1 MPTVRNVIADIKSS
15 LLHPALT
22 SHFEVTIPIPDGL
35 KDGKILAAN
44 GLSGFNSDRLQGRLQ
59 LMCSEATLPGSNL
72 ATFEINDNFHG
83 VTERHA
89 YRRVYDDRIDLTF
102 YVDAENYIPIKY
114 FETWMKYVVGESKA
128 EGGGKLSSVKSN
140 YFYRVNY
147 PNLYMC
153 KQGLKVIKFERT
165 GNVSYDGSKMKGDKY
180 VGPKLEYEF
189 INSYPI
195 SIASMPVS
203 YDSSSLLKCSVSFS
217 YIRYIFQSKIEKD
230 YPPEGPSS
238 ESPTRSPGD
247 PSGPNPL
254 APFPPGQGFGDP
266 KVEAAANRAQFGV
279 ASADPVVE
287 GAYQRLLENQLH
299 LALMILVEPLEL
311 LGQPHK

>member
-1 MPTVRNVIADIKSS
+1 MPTVRNIANIKAN

-22 SHFEVTIPIPDGL
+22 SHFEVKIPIPKGFSDNPRYL
-35 KDGKILAAN
+35 TDN
-44 GLSGFNSDRLQGRLQ
+44 GLSGFGGNKLDQLQ

-72 ATFEINDNFHG
+72 ATFDINDNFHG

-102 YVDAENYIPIKY
+102 YVDADNYIPIKY
-114 FETWMKYVVGESKA
+114 FETWMKYAVGESKA
-128 EGGGKLSSVKSN
+128 EGGGKLSSRKPN

-153 KQGLKVIKFERT
+153 EQGLKVIKFER
-165 GNVSYDGSKMKGDKY
+165 GNRDNKSYSGST
-180 VGPKLEYEF
+180 LEYEF

-217 YIRYIFQSKIEKD
+217 YIRYIFQSTEPD
-230 YPPEGPSS
+230 YSPDGPSS
-238 ESPTRSPGD
+238 EPPTKATGD
-247 PSGPNPL
+247 PSGPNFNATPQQL
-254 APFPPGQGFGDP
+254 ANLNTQAFNPNVNLSSVIPTTTGGVSFNTANAAGNTVDTT
-266 KVEAAANRAQFGV
+266 EAFNL
-279 ASADPVVE
+279 P
-287 GAYQRLLENQLH
+287 
-299 LALMILVEPLEL
+299 
-311 LGQPHK
+311 

>member
-1 MPTVRNVIADIKSS
+1 MPTVRNIAKIKSS

-22 SHFEVTIPIPDGL
+22 SHFEVQIPIPDGL
-35 KDGKILAAN
+35 KNGKILAAN
-44 GLSGFNSDRLQGRLQ
+44 GLPGFNSDRLQGRLN

-114 FETWMKYVVGESKA
+114 FETWMKYIVGESKK
-128 EGGGKLSSVKSN
+128 EGGGKLSSKNSN

-147 PNLYMC
+147 PDKYMAT
-153 KQGLKVIKFERT
+153 GLKVIKFERT
-165 GNVSYDGSKMKGDKY
+165 GNKNNLSYQ
-180 VGPKLEYEF
+180 GPTLEYEF

-195 SIASMPVS
+195 SVASMPVS
-203 YDSSSLLKCSVSFS
+203 YDSSSLLKCTVSFS
-217 YIRYIFQSKIEKD
+217 YIRYIFQSTDKKEPD
-230 YPPEGPSS
+230 FAPDLDGG
-238 ESPTRSPGD
+238 SPTRSPGD

-254 APFPPGQGFGDP
+254 DPFPPGQGFSDP
-266 KVEAAANRAQFGV
+266 KLEAAFNREQFGV

-287 GAYQRLLENQLH
+287 GAYQRLFG
-299 LALMILVEPLEL
+299 EPASFSINDF
-311 LGQPHK
+311 GGPTPGAPGSTP